1 MIVHMNLDLADTFLL
16 FLALAGPQKVLLSF
30 ARLGRFLD
38 VRSLRLVAW
47 TCSLAAA
54 SVGVLCALTAPW
66 IAKFFHISP
75 ASVGLAAGLTFFAYS
90 VGLVLG
96 FHFDSPATLE
106 AEAGRPSLT
115 HPLRSGFREMLVP
128 FVVSPLAIAAD
139 LLESL
144 TARDWAHRLEVAAAF
159 VAVAMVNLI
168 FAWALA
174 PVVGRMHEIVL
185 DVLSRLLGVLL
196 AAVGVELFLQSLAEL
211 GVLPGS
217 GAHLPAR
224 N

>member
-1 MIVHMNLDLADTFLL
+1 MIVRMESQNLADIFVL

-30 ARLGRFLD
+30 ARLGHVLD

-54 SVGVLCALTAPW
+54 GVGVVCALTAPW
-66 IAKFFHISP
+66 IASFFHITP
-75 ASVGLAAGLTFFAYS
+75 ASLGLAAGLTFFVYS
-90 VGLVLG
+90 LGLVLG
-96 FHFDSPATLE
+96 VHFDSPAVLE
-106 AEAGRPSLT
+106 AETGGPDAA
-115 HPLRSGFREMLVP
+115 HPLTSGFREMLLP

-144 TARDWAHRLEVAAAF
+144 TAPGWAHRLVVAGAF
-159 VAVAMVNLI
+159 VAVALVNLV
-168 FAWALA
+168 FAWVFAPALA
-174 PVVGRMHEIVL
+174 RAHVIVL

-196 AAVGVELFLQSLAEL
+196 AAVGAQLFLQGLAAL

-217 GAHLPAR
+217 GAH
-224 N
+224 

>member
-1 MIVHMNLDLADTFLL
+1 MIVHMKLDLADTFLL

-106 AEAGRPSLT
+106 AETGRPSMT
-115 HPLRSGFREMLVP
+115 HPLISGFREMLVP

-144 TARDWAHRLEVAAAF
+144 TASDWAHRLEVAAAF

>member
-1 MIVHMNLDLADTFLL
+1 MIVRVDLNLADTFLL

-30 ARLGRFLD
+30 ARLGRFMD
-38 VRSLRLVAW
+38 VRNLRLVAW

-54 SVGVLCALTAPW
+54 AVGVLCALTAPW
-66 IAKFFHISP
+66 IATFFHISP
-75 ASVGLAAGLTFFAYS
+75 ASVGLAAGLTFFVYS

-106 AEAGRPSLT
+106 AESGGPNVRRPLIT
-115 HPLRSGFREMLVP
+115 GFREMLVP

-144 TARDWAHRLEVAAAF
+144 TAQDWAHRLEVAAAF
-159 VAVAMVNLI
+159 VAVAIVNLI

-196 AAVGVELFLQSLAEL
+196 AAVGAELFLQSLAAL
-211 GVLPGS
+211 GVPFPGT
-217 GAHLPAR
+217 GGH
-224 N
+224 